1 MYHSRINQFEAD
13 SIHLRNVDTPRVTTA
28 PARAIR
34 LGLVGPWFRG
44 LYKLTVSILRFN
56 FRQFS
61 YAIVS
66 GQMANLGGK
75 KNLTFHLLF
84 HANLNVLALSTPTF
98 LDKYMVFL

>member
-66 GQMANLGGK
+66 GQMANLGGGK
-75 KNLTFHLLF
+75 KSHFPFIVSRKLKCPGSFNAH
-84 HANLNVLALSTPTF
+84 
-98 LDKYMVFL
+98 VFG